1 MCKKQFLE
9 YFSVESCKSCAS
21 EAKSE
26 KCNDFDECSRME
38 LDYFEKGF
46 NSAKKEYEEK
56 LRWIPVEEKLPERFT
71 TIMSN
76 YCACKCVTEG
86 FRHHKIEYFLCVYR
100 FDTKEWIS
108 TESAKR
114 YHVTHWLQ
122 VY

>member
-56 LRWIPVEEKLPERFT
+56 QKWIKVKNDYFKQGLDEDILIKFKSSLNREVIVVGHIFQGRFYMNYSNDARPLKNV
-71 TIMSN
+71 MS
-76 YCACKCVTEG
+76 
-86 FRHHKIEYFLCVYR
+86 FRYFL
-100 FDTKEWIS
+100 
-108 TESAKR
+108 
-114 YHVTHWLQ
+114 
-122 VY
+122 